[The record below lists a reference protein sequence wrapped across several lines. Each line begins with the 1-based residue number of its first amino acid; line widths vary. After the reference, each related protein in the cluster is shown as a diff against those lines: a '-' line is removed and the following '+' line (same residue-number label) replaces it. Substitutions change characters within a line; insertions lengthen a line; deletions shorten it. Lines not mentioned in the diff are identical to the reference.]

1 MSAAFVAIAAL
12 LALAAVAC
20 VALPLVLR
28 RRRPDAGNAAAA
40 GSLELPASPVA
51 ATVAAFLVLG
61 GAAGL
66 YATWSTWTWPAAAPE
81 GAAATP
87 ADMVSKL
94 ARRLEE
100 QPEDVDGWLMLGRS
114 YAALGQFPLAV
125 RAYQRADRLEN
136 GRNVEA
142 LTGWAEALA
151 LGNEAELEGRAG
163 QLFERA
169 LALEPTSP
177 KALFFSAV
185 AAQRRGELPLA
196 LQRFETML
204 AGGPPDN
211 VRPLL
216 EQQVATLK
224 AAIAGMPA
232 GADGAQRAP
241 GGATA
246 PAAVASEGSGAAP
259 AAAGASRAAATG
271 TPVIRVQVRLAPS
284 VAARVAA
291 GAPLF
296 VFVRVPGQPGPPLA
310 VKRLAATLPQRV
322 ELTPADAMMGGR
334 GFAAGDRVEVT
345 ARVALGGQPTA
356 SPGDP
361 FGQVGYD
368 VGRDGEKDL
377 VIDRLTP

>member
-1 MSAAFVAIAAL
+1 MSPAFVAIAAL
-12 LALAAVAC
+12 LALAAVAA

-28 RRRPDAGNAAAA
+28 RPRPGAGSAGGAAAS
-40 GSLELPASPVA
+40 GSAVEPPAAPLA
-51 ATVAAFLVLG
+51 AAVAAFLVLG

-66 YATWSTWTWPAAAPE
+66 YATWSNWTWPAAGQE
-81 GAAATP
+81 GVAATP

-94 ARRLEE
+94 ARRLEQ
-100 QPEDVDGWLMLGRS
+100 QPQDVDGWLMLGRS
-114 YAALGQFPLAV
+114 YAALGQYPLAV

-151 LGNEAELEGRAG
+151 LSNEAELEGRAG

-177 KALFFSAV
+177 KALFFGAV

-204 AGGPPDN
+204 AGGPPEN

-216 EQQVATLK
+216 EQQVAMLK
-224 AAIAGMPA
+224 AAMA
-232 GADGAQRAP
+232 
-241 GGATA
+241 
-246 PAAVASEGSGAAP
+246 GAAP
-259 AAAGASRAAATG
+259 AAPGASPGATAG
-271 TPVIRVQVRLAPS
+271 SPAIRVQVRVAPAIAS
-284 VAARVAA
+284 RVPA

-310 VKRLAATLPQRV
+310 VKRLAATLPQLV
-322 ELTPADAMMGGR
+322 ELTPADAMMGGN
-334 GFAAGDRVEVT
+334 GFAAGDEVEVT

-356 SPGDP
+356 STGDP
-361 FGQVGYD
+361 FGLVSYD
-368 VGRDGEKDL
+368 VGRDGEKEL